1 MKKIVSML
9 FVMLFCSGAVF
20 ASGIVSEELF
30 LDKLNKANAAIEG
43 AFDVGCEGND
53 VYTEDHAG
61 NIWRNLV
68 KEGGIGKFVQVRNTM
83 TELLRIGQE
92 LLDTRKK
99 KTLKEL
105 FPDKIG
111 WIQGVNGDVYHM
123 VCMVRICEK
132 VQRKKNRNCN
142 RLMNLCDELQH
153 LQIMMDILIDGHC
166 ETDC

>member
-9 FVMLFCSGAVF
+9 FVMLFCGNAVF

-53 VYTEDHAG
+53 VYTEDHEE
-61 NIWRNLV
+61 NIWRNV
-68 KEGGIGKFVQVRNTM
+68 VENDGIGKFVQVRDAV

-92 LLDTRKK
+92 LLNIRKK
-99 KTLKEL
+99 KTLREL
-105 FPDKIG
+105 FPDKIE
-111 WIQGVNGDVYHM
+111 WIQGVNGDAYHM
-123 VCMVRICEK
+123 VSMVRICEN

-142 RLMNLCDELQH
+142 RLMNLGDEL
-153 LQIMMDILIDGHC
+153 
-166 ETDC
+166 

>member
-9 FVMLFCSGAVF
+9 FVMLFCGSAVF

-53 VYTEDHAG
+53 VYTEYHEE
-61 NIWRNLV
+61 NIWRNV
-68 KEGGIGKFVQVRNTM
+68 VENGGIGKFVQVRDAV

-92 LLDTRKK
+92 LLNIRKK
-99 KTLKEL
+99 KTLREL
-105 FPDKIG
+105 FPDKIE

-123 VCMVRICEK
+123 VSMVRICEN

-142 RLMNLCDELQH
+142 RLMNLGDEL
-153 LQIMMDILIDGHC
+153 
-166 ETDC
+166 

>member
-9 FVMLFCSGAVF
+9 FVMLFCGSAVF

-53 VYTEDHAG
+53 VYTEDHEE
-61 NIWRNLV
+61 NIWRNV
-68 KEGGIGKFVQVRNTM
+68 VENDGIGKFVQVRDAV

-92 LLDTRKK
+92 LLNIRKK
-99 KTLKEL
+99 KTLREL
-105 FPDKIG
+105 FPDKIE
-111 WIQGVNGDVYHM
+111 WIQGVNGDAYHM
-123 VCMVRICEK
+123 VSMVRICEN

-142 RLMNLCDELQH
+142 RLMNLGDEL
-153 LQIMMDILIDGHC
+153 
-166 ETDC
+166 